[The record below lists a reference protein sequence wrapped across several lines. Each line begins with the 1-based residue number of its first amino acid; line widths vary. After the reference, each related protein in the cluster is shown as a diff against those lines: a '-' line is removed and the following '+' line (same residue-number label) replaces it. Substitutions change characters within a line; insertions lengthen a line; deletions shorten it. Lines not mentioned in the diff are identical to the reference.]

1 MGNRA
6 LAGMSGAAKGFERGI
21 NNMFEIMQAKD
32 RLKMEREKFDINK
45 QQSKLN
51 LKKLSYE
58 LDPERLAQAET
69 LEKDK
74 IKLGE
79 TKLKIQQ
86 QTLDAAES
94 ENKREVEKDRRE
106 VEIQQA
112 MLQRMFPGG
121 LKGDQGGP
129 LAPGTSITQGG
140 ITIKGPKQGDGR
152 ASKATQE
159 ALKGL
164 SGQINRG
171 EITTS
176 KDALDALDSKDDML
190 RLQGVDVD
198 YIRGQV
204 EKILPE
210 DKVDARGADWFG
222 REAEP
227 EYRKKG
233 GRWYARGE
241 RDGRRGWVLAPAD
254 KAKSLDSRRR

>member
-32 RLKMEREKFDINK
+32 RMKMKREEFDINK

-129 LAPGTSITQGG
+129 LAPGTSITQDGM
-140 ITIKGPKQGDGR
+140 TIKSKQPSRWEIDKEARTR
-152 ASKATQE
+152 ANAIVKNPNFMPPAGADFGKVYS
-159 ALKGL
+159 GL
-164 SGQINRG
+164 YEREHKRLMETHRPGNRG
-171 EITTS
+171 SANTS
-176 KDALDALDSKDDML
+176 KKPAEE
-190 RLQGVDVD
+190 R
-198 YIRGQV
+198 
-204 EKILPE
+204 
-210 DKVDARGADWFG
+210 ADW
-222 REAEP
+222 
-227 EYRKKG
+227 
-233 GRWYARGE
+233 WN
-241 RDGRRGWVLAPAD
+241 V
-254 KAKSLDSRRR
+254 